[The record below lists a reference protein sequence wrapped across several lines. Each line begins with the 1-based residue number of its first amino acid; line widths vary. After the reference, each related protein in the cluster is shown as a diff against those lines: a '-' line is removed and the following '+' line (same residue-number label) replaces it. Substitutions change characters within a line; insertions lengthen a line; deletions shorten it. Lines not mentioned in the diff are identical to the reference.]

1 MVSSI
6 LGLGSSSYAG
16 KTSMDGVLLDLIR
29 TSFLRSGRLKF
40 YDCVWK
46 SCKPQHSKTHRL
58 RCQLGLGYQRRG
70 YLSTVITYRLSSR
83 SEARLRPFSSGRT
96 RIHERGL
103 NWWCEWPGAGRV
115 IGFIWK
121 RGQDHGQE
129 KTEPGQKWPVFFAE
143 ASSVNGNISD

>member
-70 YLSTVITYRLSSR
+70 YLSTSYYLSFIIAARSASSAIFIRADSYSRKGSELMMRVTWRRPCNRIYLKTRARSRAGENRTR
-83 SEARLRPFSSGRT
+83 SEM
-96 RIHERGL
+96 
-103 NWWCEWPGAGRV
+103 AG
-115 IGFIWK
+115 
-121 RGQDHGQE
+121 
-129 KTEPGQKWPVFFAE
+129 FFC
-143 ASSVNGNISD
+143 

>member
-46 SCKPQHSKTHRL
+46 SCKPQHSKTHCL
-58 RCQLGLGYQRRG
+58 RCQLGLRYQRRG

-103 NWWCEWPGAGRV
+103 NWWCEWPGTGCNRRPRKAGRDLYPEQAV
-115 IGFIWK
+115 FIAMSLWIGLRFLM
-121 RGQDHGQE
+121 
-129 KTEPGQKWPVFFAE
+129 
-143 ASSVNGNISD
+143 